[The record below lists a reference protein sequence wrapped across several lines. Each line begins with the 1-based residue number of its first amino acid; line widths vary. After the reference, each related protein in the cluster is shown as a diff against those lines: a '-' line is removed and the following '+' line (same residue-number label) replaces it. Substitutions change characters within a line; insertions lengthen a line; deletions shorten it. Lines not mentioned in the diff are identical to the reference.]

1 MFFHH
6 INKKFTPTLL
16 LRTLIINFNLLNRVI
31 NKRELATVQNDFK
44 GKTVIITGASAGV
57 GAATARTFAD
67 LGANLVL
74 VARGQLALDKI
85 TAELTPITSVINIAM
100 DINDAAA
107 NEALLIKAAQAFGS
121 IDVLVN
127 NAGFHQRG
135 EVARNQANDLAKMVD
150 VNLRAPIQLSCLML
164 PYLHQAGGGAI
175 VNVGSLAGRTPLQ
188 GAATY
193 AATKAGLRAFTY
205 SLADELKG
213 TGIYVG
219 VISPGPIDTGFIMSE
234 IDQVEDIVFS
244 QPMSTAQ
251 QVADAIVSV
260 ARGEATEISLPRA
273 SGWLTTIS
281 YLFPALRR
289 ALRPALYRKGRKA
302 KAQYK
307 QRNT

>member
-1 MFFHH
+1 M
-6 INKKFTPTLL
+6 NS
-16 LRTLIINFNLLNRVI
+16 
-31 NKRELATVQNDFK
+31 DFK
-44 GKTVIITGASAGV
+44 NKTVIITGASAGV
-57 GAATARTFAD
+57 GAATAKTFAH

-74 VARGQLALDKI
+74 VARGQTALDVI
-85 TAELTPITSVINIAM
+85 TKELTPLTSVINIAM
-100 DINDAAA
+100 DINDSAA
-107 NEALLIKAAQAFGS
+107 NENLLIKAAQAFGS

-135 EVARNQANDLAKMVD
+135 EVERNQANDLAQMVD

-164 PYLHQAGGGAI
+164 PYLRKAGGGAI

-219 VISPGPIDTGFIMSE
+219 VVSPGPIDTGFIMSE
-234 IDQVEDIVFS
+234 IEQVEDIVFS
-244 QPMSTAQ
+244 QPMSSAQ

-260 ARGEATEISLPRA
+260 ARGEETEISLPRA
-273 SGWLTTIS
+273 SGWLTTVS
-281 YLFPALRR
+281 YLFPKLRR

-307 QRNT
+307 QRNAKP